1 VASMGSAPA
10 RSAAPRP
17 RGASAT
23 GWLRAVLF
31 RGRLDAQLAA
41 GLDPQSDPALALRAR
56 QLIRARSRR
65 RLARSVEHLVEE
77 VDADRNWWLSA
88 AVPFLRDQVV
98 AARGTLTALAGALR
112 DAEPISP
119 RGVAITSRLITDP
132 ASPLYV
138 RTAPGAL
145 QLQATAALD
154 ALLAGSQPWC
164 ELPAA
169 PPLPS
174 RRGFDGE
181 R

>member
-1 VASMGSAPA
+1 MASRRSASA
-10 RSAAPRP
+10 RSAPPRP
-17 RGASAT
+17 RSSSAT

-31 RGRLDAQLAA
+31 RGRLDGQLAA

-56 QLIRARSRR
+56 QLIRTRTRR
-65 RLARSVEHLVEE
+65 RLARSVEQLVEE
-77 VDADRNWWLSA
+77 VDADRSWWLSA

-98 AARGTLTALAGALR
+98 EARGTLVALAGALR
-112 DAEPISP
+112 DAEPVNP
-119 RGVAITSRLITDP
+119 RGVAMTLRLITDP

-138 RTAPGAL
+138 RTATGAL
-145 QLQATAALD
+145 QLQASAVLD

-164 ELPAA
+164 GLPAA

-174 RRGFDGE
+174 LRGPDGD

>member
-1 VASMGSAPA
+1 
-10 RSAAPRP
+10 
-17 RGASAT
+17 
-23 GWLRAVLF
+23 VLF

-138 RTAPGAL
+138 PRWSDHEVP
-145 QLQATAALD
+145 
-154 ALLAGSQPWC
+154 
-164 ELPAA
+164 ELRQSGRSPR
-169 PPLPS
+169 S
-174 RRGFDGE
+174 RRAAGVEHGFYSA